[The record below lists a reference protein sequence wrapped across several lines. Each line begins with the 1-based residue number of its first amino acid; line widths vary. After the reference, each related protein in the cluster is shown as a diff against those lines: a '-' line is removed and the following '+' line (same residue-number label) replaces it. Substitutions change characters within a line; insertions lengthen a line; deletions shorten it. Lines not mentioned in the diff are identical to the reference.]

1 MKKLSPVTWDDFV
14 KRLRELGFEGPF
26 RGGKHPKMRKEK
38 LTLIIPNKHEGDLGI
53 GFLTRLLRQ
62 AGISKEEWLGK
73 NAQSGFSIVA
83 TVMIMM
89 ILALFAAVAVSLVT
103 TGAGIGLQEEQGD
116 AAFYIAEG
124 GLEKA
129 SYYIIN
135 QKDSACTAD
144 ETCACDGLTG
154 ADFTNVSLGA
164 GTFTVTSPDSDQ
176 KYITTATLN
185 TGIDAIQ
192 TTIPVS
198 SDPQG
203 VYATSGRIMIDR
215 EVIEYTFL
223 TATTFEGCKRGV
235 AGTTAASHASGTRV
249 GQKQCVITSTGAIST
264 NPLVSSIQRK
274 VSTVAELQEGWAV
287 GGVALPTDN
296 LRSVH
301 CTDANNCWAVGD
313 NGTIARWNGT
323 VWNDVTASL
332 SPTTENLNSVYC
344 VSGTDCWA
352 VGDPG
357 GVAAQRPLTLRW
369 NGASWTAQDNSALNE
384 RQRLRSVYCTATDNC
399 WAVGDPDNA
408 ANERPLILFW
418 DGTSW
423 ARRNS
428 ILNINET
435 LNSVFMVSTDNGWAV
450 GNTGTIIRW
459 DGTSWSL
466 WQQAN
471 ATALRWNSASWSDRS
486 GLLPIGIN
494 ELNSVSMLS
503 YADGWAVGRRING
516 NSTVVRWNGT
526 NWSSVQP
533 SPAVNRNLNSV
544 FAISAN
550 DGWAVGGAGTIIR
563 WNGISWS
570 TVASPTGN
578 VLNSIFM
585 LDTDNNSIADDGWAV
600 GQSGTIIRWNGAS
613 WNNVASPTGQ
623 NLNSVFMVSANDG
636 WAVGRR
642 TGGTTNGWVFLRWNG
657 VSWSLVS
664 VDTSPTVAQNLNSV
678 FMLSYRE
685 GYAMGNNGAMFQWEA
700 LVWKNWAET

>member
-1 MKKLSPVTWDDFV
+1 MEKLSPVSWDDFV

-135 QKDSACTAD
+135 QEDSACTAD

-264 NPLVSSIQRK
+264 NPLVSS
-274 VSTVAELQEGWAV
+274 
-287 GGVALPTDN
+287 
-296 LRSVH
+296 
-301 CTDANNCWAVGD
+301 
-313 NGTIARWNGT
+313 
-323 VWNDVTASL
+323 
-332 SPTTENLNSVYC
+332 
-344 VSGTDCWA
+344 
-352 VGDPG
+352 
-357 GVAAQRPLTLRW
+357 
-369 NGASWTAQDNSALNE
+369 
-384 RQRLRSVYCTATDNC
+384 
-399 WAVGDPDNA
+399 
-408 ANERPLILFW
+408 
-418 DGTSW
+418 
-423 ARRNS
+423 
-428 ILNINET
+428 
-435 LNSVFMVSTDNGWAV
+435 
-450 GNTGTIIRW
+450 
-459 DGTSWSL
+459 
-466 WQQAN
+466 
-471 ATALRWNSASWSDRS
+471 
-486 GLLPIGIN
+486 
-494 ELNSVSMLS
+494 
-503 YADGWAVGRRING
+503 
-516 NSTVVRWNGT
+516 
-526 NWSSVQP
+526 
-533 SPAVNRNLNSV
+533 
-544 FAISAN
+544 
-550 DGWAVGGAGTIIR
+550 
-563 WNGISWS
+563 
-570 TVASPTGN
+570 
-578 VLNSIFM
+578 
-585 LDTDNNSIADDGWAV
+585 
-600 GQSGTIIRWNGAS
+600 
-613 WNNVASPTGQ
+613 
-623 NLNSVFMVSANDG
+623 
-636 WAVGRR
+636 
-642 TGGTTNGWVFLRWNG
+642 
-657 VSWSLVS
+657 
-664 VDTSPTVAQNLNSV
+664 
-678 FMLSYRE
+678 
-685 GYAMGNNGAMFQWEA
+685 
-700 LVWKNWAET
+700 

>member
-1 MKKLSPVTWDDFV
+1 MEKLSPVSWDDFV

-274 VSTVAELQEGWAV
+274 VSTVAELQEGWSVGAV
-287 GGVALPTDN
+287 APLPTN
-296 LRSVH
+296 HLNSIY
-301 CTDANNCWAVGD
+301 CTDSNNCWAVG
-313 NGTIARWNGT
+313 NAGIIIRWNGT
-323 VWNDVTASL
+323 SWNNVT
-332 SPTTENLNSVYC
+332 SPTNR
-344 VSGTDCWA
+344 D
-352 VGDPG
+352 
-357 GVAAQRPLTLRW
+357 
-369 NGASWTAQDNSALNE
+369 
-384 RQRLRSVYCTATDNC
+384 
-399 WAVGDPDNA
+399 
-408 ANERPLILFW
+408 
-418 DGTSW
+418 
-423 ARRNS
+423 
-428 ILNINET
+428 
-435 LNSVFMVSTDNGWAV
+435 LNSVFMID
-450 GNTGTIIRW
+450 
-459 DGTSWSL
+459 
-466 WQQAN
+466 
-471 ATALRWNSASWSDRS
+471 
-486 GLLPIGIN
+486 
-494 ELNSVSMLS
+494 
-503 YADGWAVGRRING
+503 
-516 NSTVVRWNGT
+516 
-526 NWSSVQP
+526 
-533 SPAVNRNLNSV
+533 
-544 FAISAN
+544 
-550 DGWAVGGAGTIIR
+550 
-563 WNGISWS
+563 
-570 TVASPTGN
+570 
-578 VLNSIFM
+578 
-585 LDTDNNSIADDGWAV
+585 
-600 GQSGTIIRWNGAS
+600 
-613 WNNVASPTGQ
+613 
-623 NLNSVFMVSANDG
+623 
-636 WAVGRR
+636 
-642 TGGTTNGWVFLRWNG
+642 TNG
-657 VSWSLVS
+657 
-664 VDTSPTVAQNLNSV
+664 
-678 FMLSYRE
+678 
-685 GYAMGNNGAMFQWEA
+685 A